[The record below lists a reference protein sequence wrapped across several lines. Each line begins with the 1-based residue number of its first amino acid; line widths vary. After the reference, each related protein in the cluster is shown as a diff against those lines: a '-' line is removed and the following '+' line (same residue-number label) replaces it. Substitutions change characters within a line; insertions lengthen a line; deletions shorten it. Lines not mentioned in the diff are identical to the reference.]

1 MKKYYVYLDESG
13 DFKSDEVQE
22 KWKNPSMVGGFFWD
36 QKSEKNRKKE
46 LIHKIDHI
54 KQGENHATEL
64 HGKEKGE
71 KVFSMLHGIKKGV
84 PEVQFVVFQNDIKKK
99 LVDSTN
105 TYLTVLTE
113 GLIQLMKQL
122 VMDNDP
128 VELHVVAGFR
138 KDTTQVVTSS
148 NTEGYISLEQYKTRL
163 DEKLAV
169 EKAKLKNDCFQ
180 HCSIY
185 IELSD
190 DKRDSLLILC
200 DYICNFW
207 YTRNTRTFKTQK
219 EWNGQRD
226 TIRNILGTYYES
238 RYCFRLFN
246 TEENE
251 HVLRMVQDGCYAD
264 ALFESCAEMLS
275 KDNCELI
282 YNNFV
287 QLKPKQIH
295 RQLENFSEYIGDLLV
310 FRQSEQLIDKVLK
323 NAEKLYVFIQENS
336 GNKYEYLKFYL
347 DIQLYLLAWL
357 NNQNKIKEM
366 EGIFEKIKPDIAKY
380 TIQNLDMDY
389 LIIYYI
395 RWAVYLQENKRYE
408 ESRKIC
414 EDLEILLGLVEETIR
429 NNDFLDLQDHIRSE
443 QLGKVLGTKLQA
455 QIALCYNH
463 KESYEAACET
473 SDRAI
478 EQFTYQDDKVRQYQY
493 RAELEAVCG
502 HQEKALEWMEK
513 SFGEVNWKQYLTDN
527 KRSIYDIYNLLYI
540 AALTKNVCQQKSIE
554 IAKKCKEHESI
565 ITASDSL
572 KQICY
577 LYMGFVFYGDN
588 NLDGTG
594 RKILKKVAD
603 KGAEQGLPESL
614 AAQEVLEG
622 NQGLDLLFEDLSSN
636 V

>member
-13 DFKSDEVQE
+13 DFESDEVQE
-22 KWKNPSMVGGFFWD
+22 KWKNPSMVGGFFWE
-36 QKSEKNRKKE
+36 QKCEKNRKQE

-64 HGKEKGE
+64 QGTEKGE
-71 KVFSMLHGIKKGV
+71 KVFSMLHGVKKGF

-113 GLIQLMKQL
+113 GMIQLMKQL
-122 VMDNDP
+122 VMDNEP

-138 KDTTQVVTSS
+138 KDTTHVVTSS
-148 NTEGYISLEQYKTRL
+148 NTEGYISLEQYKIRL

-169 EKAKLKNDCFQ
+169 EKAKLRNDCFQ
-180 HCSIY
+180 RCSIH
-185 IELSD
+185 IRLSD

-207 YTRNTRTFKTQK
+207 YTRNARTFKTQK
-219 EWNGQRD
+219 EWNGQTD
-226 TIRNILGTYYES
+226 SIRNILSTYYKS

-275 KDNCELI
+275 KENCELI

-287 QLKPKQIH
+287 KLRPKQIH

-310 FRQSEQLIDKVLK
+310 FRQSEQLVEKILH
-323 NAEKLYVFIQENS
+323 NAEKLYVFIKENS
-336 GNKYEYLKFYL
+336 GSEYEYSKFYL
-347 DIQLYLLAWL
+347 DIQLYQLALL

-366 EGIFEKIKPDIAKY
+366 EVIFQKIKPDIGKY

-389 LIIYYI
+389 LVTYYI
-395 RWAVYLQENKRYE
+395 RWAVYLQDNKKYE
-408 ESRKIC
+408 DSRKIC
-414 EDLEILLGLVEETIR
+414 EDLELFLGLVEETIR
-429 NNDFLDLQDHIRSE
+429 NNDFLDLQYHIQSE

-478 EQFTYQDDKVRQYQY
+478 EQFTYQYDKVRQYQY

-502 HQEKALEWMEK
+502 HQEKALEWMER
-513 SFGEVNWKQYLTDN
+513 SFGDISWKQYMSGS
-527 KRSIYDIYNLLYI
+527 KRSIFDIYNLLFV
-540 AALTKNVCQQKSIE
+540 AAYTKDVCRKTSVE
-554 IAKKCKEHESI
+554 IARKCKEHDSTIDE
-565 ITASDSL
+565 SDSMNR
-572 KQICY
+572 ICHFF
-577 LYMGFVFYGDN
+577 MGYVFHGDEKY
-588 NLDGTG
+588 DGTG
-594 RKILKKVAD
+594 RKILEKLANED
-603 KGAEQGLPESL
+603 TEQRAVESL
-614 AAQEVLEG
+614 AAQKILEG
-622 NQGLDLLFEDLSSN
+622 NPCLDLLFEDHSSN
-636 V
+636 A